1 MPEAIPGG
9 ASGES
14 PARFPLA
21 AGEIVVAIY
30 RIAFGRPGE
39 HDVFANALVRW
50 VDFTIPVVLFLGL
63 HLVYETQR
71 DVRVA
76 HVMATSPRAAGIV
89 LGVLAAGT
97 LLRLVVASAVTWA
110 LARGL
115 AAPERVRPGLLGY
128 VWMEAALVSPGIM
141 ILRGAVS
148 GHTPVWMVVVF
159 GIGSMLFLFYGAARV
174 MRVAFG
180 LSNIGLGVLFA
191 LAGSII
197 SYVIDQLLP
206 W

>member
-1 MPEAIPGG
+1 MAETLPPSAN
-9 ASGES
+9 GEQPAQS
-14 PARFPLA
+14 PLP
-21 AGEIVVAIY
+21 AGQIVAAIY
-30 RIAFGRPGE
+30 RLVFGRPGD

-50 VDFTIPVVLFLGL
+50 VDFIIPVVLVLGL

-89 LGVLAAGT
+89 LGVLAAGI
-97 LLRLVVASAVTWA
+97 LLRLVIAVAVTWA

-115 AAPERVRPGLLGY
+115 ALPERILPGLLGY

-141 ILRGAVS
+141 ILRGAVT
-148 GHTPVWMVVVF
+148 GHTPVWMVVAF
-159 GIGSMLFLFYGAARV
+159 GFGSMLFLFCGAARV

>member
-1 MPEAIPGG
+1 MAEMLPTSAN
-9 ASGES
+9 GEQ
-14 PARFPLA
+14 PAQFPLP
-21 AGEIVVAIY
+21 AGQIVAAIY
-30 RIAFGRPGE
+30 RIVFGRPGD

-50 VDFTIPVVLFLGL
+50 VDFIVPVILFLGL

-76 HVMATSPRAAGIV
+76 HVMAISARAAGIV

-97 LLRLVVASAVTWA
+97 LLRLVVASAATWV

-115 AAPERVRPGLLGY
+115 AAPERVSPGLLGY
-128 VWMEAALVSPGIM
+128 VWMEAALVAPGVI

-159 GIGSMLFLFYGAARV
+159 GFGSMLFLFYGAARV